1 MRAKHQLYTVFL
13 EYRGGTYISQVR
25 GSSPSAGLSEWSGQL
40 SEKDLMEW
48 RLDRGQLAKIVAA
61 GDVVPLQDRVS
72 AWCLSG
78 VDDHDEQVL
87 ISIVAT
93 ADAQQSEPE

>member
-1 MRAKHQLYTVFL
+1 MRRDHQLFTVFL
-13 EYRGGTYISQVR
+13 EYKGGTYISQVR

-48 RLDRGQLAKIVAA
+48 SLDRSQLARIVAE
-61 GDVVPLQDRVS
+61 GDLVPLQDRVS
-72 AWCLSG
+72 VWCLSG

-87 ISIVAT
+87 VNIVAT
-93 ADAQQSEPE
+93 DDEQQS

>member
-1 MRAKHQLYTVFL
+1 MRTKHQLYTVFL

-25 GSSPSAGLSEWSGQL
+25 GSSPSAGLSEWSDQL

-48 RLDRGQLAKIVAA
+48 SLDRGQLARIVAA
-61 GDVVPLQDRVS
+61 DNLVPLQDRVS
-72 AWCLSG
+72 VWCLSG

-87 ISIVAT
+87 INIVAT
-93 ADAQQSEPE
+93 DDAQQF